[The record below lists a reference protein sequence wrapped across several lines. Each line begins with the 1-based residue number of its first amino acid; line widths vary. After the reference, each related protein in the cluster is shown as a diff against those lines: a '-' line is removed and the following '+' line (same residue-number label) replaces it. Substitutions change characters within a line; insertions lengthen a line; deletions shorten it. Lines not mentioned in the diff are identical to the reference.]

1 MIILG
6 VEEMRNNTLSI
17 GGGRW
22 NDPTLNALVDDLAI
36 YSFAMNQDQ
45 IAMLNAG
52 IDPLAEGA
60 SLPKPTEP
68 SLPKPPTQTP
78 QTITKQWYTAGL
90 PPYRFIWQA
99 GEACSSSPFVNAYK
113 PKGGSGNSTRKGRTF
128 MKINKVLCAALAV
141 IMLSGSMSAS
151 GQQVPSST
159 GQTQV
164 TAAQE
169 SDSIKTYTIT
179 ESEGGTII
187 ENPTH
192 RMFWEYP
199 VVPAGQSRTGKIY
212 IKNDTDYELDLS
224 PSSVI
229 LPFDNQQALKYLS
242 YLHLTLINSKGQTVF
257 DGRYTEITENGGI
270 DFPSPAPGKTE
281 GCYYRALQ
289 IRLHRKAEDETAPVR
304 WEVSAKAGRR
314 QKAPG
319 FVVPAVIIVAC
330 RRAFRSWDSA
340 YIFDKR
346 RRT

>member
-1 MIILG
+1 
-6 VEEMRNNTLSI
+6 
-17 GGGRW
+17 
-22 NDPTLNALVDDLAI
+22 
-36 YSFAMNQDQ
+36 
-45 IAMLNAG
+45 
-52 IDPLAEGA
+52 
-60 SLPKPTEP
+60 
-68 SLPKPPTQTP
+68 
-78 QTITKQWYTAGL
+78 
-90 PPYRFIWQA
+90 
-99 GEACSSSPFVNAYK
+99 
-113 PKGGSGNSTRKGRTF
+113 

-281 GCYYRALQ
+281 GLIITVRCRFDYTG
-289 IRLHRKAEDETAPVR
+289 KPEDETAPVR
-304 WEVSAKAGRR
+304 WEVSAKKKQVER

-319 FVVPAVIIVAC
+319 FVVPAVIIVVLAAVLFVLGIL
-330 RRAFRSWDSA
+330 RIYS
-340 YIFDKR
+340 DKR
-346 RRT
+346 AGEAGGSHSGLQK